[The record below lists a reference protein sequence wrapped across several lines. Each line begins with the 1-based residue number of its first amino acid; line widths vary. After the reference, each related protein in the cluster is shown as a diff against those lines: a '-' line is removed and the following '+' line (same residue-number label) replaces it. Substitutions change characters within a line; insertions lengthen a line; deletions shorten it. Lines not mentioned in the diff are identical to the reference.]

1 MSVARL
7 TSALSGRAGAG
18 LGSRVG
24 APIALRPVLWL
35 IPALA
40 ILLWTANGSSYIQQ
54 LALQCCIYATLALSL
69 NLVAGLM
76 GQYSLGHGALFG
88 IGAYAAVLGVDRLH
102 MAVGVA
108 LLFAIACTA
117 IVGLVVGGVSLRLG
131 GLYFALVTLA
141 LATVAAVVA
150 EQWTSVTGGGQGV
163 LGPIPP
169 GFPSELSW
177 AGSALVWMAGIAVL
191 VGAFITSSIRRSPLY
206 PVLAAVRE
214 SEPTALAA
222 GARVPRLK
230 VGMFCLSAAL
240 AGVAGWLFMFVGF
253 VSPSSFHYSTSIQI
267 LVMVLL
273 GGINTT
279 LGPIVGAVIIIL
291 FPHYVPISAEW
302 NELVYGAVLIA
313 IIVLVPEGVVGL
325 LMRGGSRA
333 AAKARLARLLKV
345 GPPGQAG
352 RAPSQA
358 SLWSLR
364 PSARPRETGQAQ
376 GDGAVADAP
385 GQPSGQT
392 VLEGEGITF
401 RYGAKSGVYALSDVG
416 LRIRR
421 GSIHGVIGPNG
432 SGKTTLISILSGF
445 LRPEQGRVLIDGVPS
460 GHLGP
465 ATRAGQGL
473 LRTFQT
479 AKTVGELSC
488 VENCEIGNYGR
499 IPGIAARAPLWIAM
513 PGSTKT
519 ERELRARNLEVLDWL
534 GLDQWA
540 DQRAS
545 EIPLAVQSG
554 LQLAMCLAADP
565 SIILLD
571 EPMAGLTGPEI
582 ERLAE
587 RLRALRDAGMT
598 VVLIEHHVR
607 IVFDIS
613 DQITVLSAGKVIATG
628 TPGDVRENPVVQE
641 AYLGSARPGGEKV
654 GQT

>member
-1 MSVARL
+1 VW
-7 TSALSGRAGAG
+7 RAG
-18 LGSRVG
+18 L
-24 APIALRPVLWL
+24 
-35 IPALA
+35 
-40 ILLWTANGSSYIQQ
+40 
-54 LALQCCIYATLALSL
+54 
-69 NLVAGLM
+69 
-76 GQYSLGHGALFG
+76 
-88 IGAYAAVLGVDRLH
+88 
-102 MAVGVA
+102 
-108 LLFAIACTA
+108 
-117 IVGLVVGGVSLRLG
+117 
-131 GLYFALVTLA
+131 
-141 LATVAAVVA
+141 
-150 EQWTSVTGGGQGV
+150 
-163 LGPIPP
+163 
-169 GFPSELSW
+169 
-177 AGSALVWMAGIAVL
+177 AVL

-253 VSPSSFHYSTSIQI
+253 VSPGSFHYSTSIQI

-279 LGPIVGAVIIIL
+279 LGPIIGAVIIIL

-302 NELVYGAVLIA
+302 NELVYGAVLII

-325 LMRGGSRA
+325 LLRGGSRA
-333 AAKARLARLLKV
+333 AAKAQLSRLLKV
-345 GPPGQAG
+345 RPPPGQAG
-352 RAPSQA
+352 HAPRQA

-364 PSARPRETGQAQ
+364 PSARAKSGHVQ
-376 GDGAVADAP
+376 GDGAAADP
-385 GQPSGQT
+385 LGET
-392 VLEGEGITF
+392 VLEGDGITF

-513 PGSTKT
+513 PRSTKT
-519 ERELRARNLEVLDWL
+519 ERDLRARNLEVLDWL

-628 TPGDVRENPVVQE
+628 TPGEVRENPVVQE